1 MSQFE
6 SLCIVKKR
14 DEFAEP
20 TLYRIGDIE
29 NGVISQ
35 AYYENGP
42 ITIGNRKGEEK
53 IVESI
58 QVRAWKPRE
67 DDERK
72 NDSILIDVPV
82 YEVIFLDDYVE
93 HGELDEGAIRSALYN
108 GIDIPEG
115 LSEDFLIVLSGDD
128 QLRTAIVCNC
138 RDFIREGNRLY
149 LREDCSDLLH
159 IKPCFDLIKI
169 ASDELI
175 STEPLYERVSTFY
188 ADENR
193 YFFAYLDI
201 EDLKV
206 GVLRAYPIEKYASNY
221 VRSFL
226 SRKKKELEITKKDI
240 NAIANAFD
248 DLVKERSLLEYF
260 STTGYPI
267 KDVEATIKANT
278 SIMVAELM
286 GMDDKSLFV
295 RDVLKQDFGFYTE
308 CLSTVRDEWLK
319 TADGDRER
327 IEEELHSLNNR
338 KSEIESICAG
348 LEEKRA
354 GLAADIDESEK
365 AYKALAERERLIEE
379 GLEQKLNS
387 FKSDV
392 VEIAF
397 TQAFASQTV
406 TGGGI
411 EEEAF
416 SVDNNPSTDNEID
429 DLYEIA
435 EVLSDNLV
443 IGGVKESYANDCAL
457 YLLAS
462 IMLERGIILPATI
475 SRHIAD
481 ALSYSIDACNAA
493 TVICPNN
500 YGLKSLVAAI
510 SKLKGRVVLVKNCID
525 SIRWDLLE
533 LSRIGCD
540 DKVII
545 FDFNLRDNLDYMPDS
560 IRKQSS
566 IIADDSFMIPRIYPK
581 YEGVF
586 VDNKTIRLLTDEAA
600 LNERFKLL
608 QQLRSMID
616 IDEHGLYSVCAIE
629 TAISNIITTKSM
641 LNIFNITSVPHA
653 VIDNEEFERW
663 LQEFL
668 GENKTRY
675 ILEQVK

>member
-58 QVRAWKPRE
+58 QVRAWRPRE

-72 NDSILIDVPV
+72 NDSILIDAPV
-82 YEVIFLDDYVE
+82 YEVIFLNDYVE
-93 HGELDEGAIRSALYN
+93 HGELDEGAIRSVLYK

-115 LSEDFLIVLSGDD
+115 MNEDFLIVLSGDD
-128 QLRTAIVCNC
+128 QLKTAIVCNC

-169 ASDELI
+169 APDELI
-175 STEPLYERVSTFY
+175 STEPLYERVSVFY

-193 YFFAYLDI
+193 YFFSYLDI

-206 GVLRAYPIEKYASNY
+206 GILRAYPIEKYASNY

-240 NAIANAFD
+240 NAIGNAFD
-248 DLVKERSLLEYF
+248 DLVQEKSLTEYF

-267 KDVEATIKANT
+267 EDVEATIKANT
-278 SIMVAELM
+278 SIIVAELM

-308 CLSTVRDEWLK
+308 CLRAAREEWLK
-319 TADGDRER
+319 TADSDREK
-327 IEEELHSLNNR
+327 IEEELHNLNNR
-338 KSEIESICAG
+338 RTEIESLCAE
-348 LEEKRA
+348 LEERKTVV
-354 GLAADIDESEK
+354 AADIDESEK
-365 AYKALAERERLIEE
+365 ALLALEERERLIEE
-379 GLEQKLNS
+379 GIEQKLKS
-387 FKSDV
+387 FQSDV

-397 TQAFASQTV
+397 AQAFASQTV
-406 TGGGI
+406 TGRGK
-411 EEEAF
+411 EEAF
-416 SVDNNPSTDNEID
+416 VIDNHPCTDNEID

-443 IGGVKESYANDCAL
+443 IGGVKENYSNDCAL

-462 IMLERGIILPATI
+462 IMIERGIILPATV
-475 SRHIAD
+475 SKHIAD

-493 TVICPNN
+493 IVICPNN
-500 YGLKSLVAAI
+500 YELNNLVAAI
-510 SKLKGRVVLVKNCID
+510 SKLKGRVVLVKNCLD
-525 SIRWDLLE
+525 SVRGDLLE
-533 LSRIGCD
+533 LSKIGCD
-540 DKVII
+540 DKIII
-545 FDFNLRDNLDYMPDS
+545 FDFNHRDNLDYMPDS

-566 IIADDSFMIPRIYPK
+566 IIPDDSFMIPRIYPK
-581 YEGVF
+581 YEGSF
-586 VDNKTIRLLTDEAA
+586 VGSKTIRLLLDEAA

-608 QQLRSMID
+608 QQLRNMID
-616 IDEHGLYSVCAIE
+616 IDEYGLYSVCTIE
-629 TAISNIITTKSM
+629 TAISNIVATKSM
-641 LNIFNITSVPHA
+641 LNIFNITSEPHA
-653 VIDNEEFERW
+653 VIDNEEFKGW
-663 LQEFL
+663 LQGFL
-668 GENKTRY
+668 GENKTHY
-675 ILEQVK
+675 ILQQMK